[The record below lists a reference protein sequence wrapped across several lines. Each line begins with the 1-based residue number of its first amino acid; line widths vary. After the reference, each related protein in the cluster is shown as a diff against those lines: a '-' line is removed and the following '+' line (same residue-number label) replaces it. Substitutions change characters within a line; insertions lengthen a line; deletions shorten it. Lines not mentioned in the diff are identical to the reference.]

1 MNGVIKRGMEK
12 HKAKDWRE
20 VRRRRAWEL
29 KRQGWKQREIAEALG
44 VTEGAV
50 SQWLSIARVEGVKG
64 LAARKRSGRPPR
76 LTAEQR
82 QKIPELL
89 VQGAEAHGFR
99 GDLWTRSRVAVVLR
113 REFGVT
119 HSPQHVGTLL
129 QQCGWS
135 RQQPLRRARQR
146 DEVVIASWPRTTWPR
161 LKKSGSRAANDRVGR

>member
-1 MNGVIKRGMEK
+1 MDK

-29 KRQGWKQREIAEALG
+29 KQLGWKQCDIAEALG

-50 SQWLSIARVEGVKG
+50 SQWLKAARAEGAKG
-64 LAARKRSGRPPR
+64 LAARKRSGRPPQ
-76 LTAEQR
+76 LTDEQR

-89 VQGAEAHGFR
+89 VKGAEAHGFR

-135 RQQPLRRARQR
+135 RQQPTRRARQR
-146 DEVVIASWPRTTWPR
+146 DEAAIASWPRTTWPR
-161 LKKSGSRAANDRVGR
+161 LKKSGSRAANDRAGR

>member
-1 MNGVIKRGMEK
+1 MDN

-20 VRRRRAWEL
+20 IRRHRAWEM
-29 KRQGWKQREIAEALG
+29 KRLGWKQCDIAEALG

-50 SQWLSIARVEGVKG
+50 SQWLNLARVEGVKG
-64 LAARKRSGRPPR
+64 LAARRRSGRPPR

-89 VQGAEAHGFR
+89 VKGAEAHGFR

-135 RQQPLRRARQR
+135 RQQPVRRARQR
-146 DEVVIASWPRTTWPR
+146 NETAIANWPRRTWPR
-161 LKKSGSRAANDRVGR
+161 LKKSRSRAANDRVGR

>member
-1 MNGVIKRGMEK
+1 MGK

-29 KRQGWKQREIAEALG
+29 KRLGWKQRDIAEALG

-50 SQWLSIARVEGVKG
+50 SQWLKVVRVKG
-64 LAARKRSGRPPR
+64 LKGLVARKRSGRPPR
-76 LTAEQR
+76 LTVEQR
-82 QKIPELL
+82 RTIPRLL
-89 VQGAEAHGFR
+89 TRGAEAHGFR
-99 GDLWTRSRVAVVLR
+99 GDLWTRARVAVVLR

-146 DEVVIASWPRTTWPR
+146 DEVAIANWPTTTWPR